1 MTRLRLSSR
10 RTIVTTAVILLLVA
24 VAGGALL
31 YIFNPALRG
40 TRIARTL
47 RFWDVPPPPE
57 PVVPPGTLADE
68 MAKADEAGSSII
80 SIDASRAESLGLQT
94 VAAELRSTDGE
105 LRTTGRVAVD
115 ERRVVRVTTRVE
127 GWIGKT
133 YGDFEG
139 QEIRK
144 GQPLYT
150 VYSPELLASQQEYLL
165 ALRARGDFDKSEF
178 ESVRGSG
185 ETLAASA
192 RRRLELWDMSPAQIA
207 EIERTGKP
215 IQTLT
220 VAAPASGYIT
230 ERKAFPGTRISPD
243 MELYTLAD
251 LSSIWIDAD
260 VFEVDLAGVRLG
272 STAEIVLPSGDKRNA
287 RVTYI
292 NPMVDPATRT
302 AKVRLELPNPKLAL
316 KPGMFVEVGLRA
328 TGSPL
333 LVIPRDAVLDTGAR
347 KLVLVDNGNGQF
359 VLREVTTGADRTD
372 VTVIASGLDLGDRVA
387 RNIQFLVDS
396 ETPLRESVERAKR
409 SAPPANAAGGSMPGM
424 PGMSGSEAPK

>member
-1 MTRLRLSSR
+1 
-10 RTIVTTAVILLLVA
+10 
-24 VAGGALL
+24 
-31 YIFNPALRG
+31 
-40 TRIARTL
+40 
-47 RFWDVPPPPE
+47 
-57 PVVPPGTLADE
+57 
-68 MAKADEAGSSII
+68 
-80 SIDASRAESLGLQT
+80 
-94 VAAELRSTDGE
+94 
-105 LRTTGRVAVD
+105 
-115 ERRVVRVTTRVE
+115 
-127 GWIGKT
+127 
-133 YGDFEG
+133 
-139 QEIRK
+139 
-144 GQPLYT
+144 
-150 VYSPELLASQQEYLL
+150 
-165 ALRARGDFDKSEF
+165 
-178 ESVRGSG
+178 
-185 ETLAASA
+185 
-192 RRRLELWDMSPAQIA
+192 
-207 EIERTGKP
+207 
-215 IQTLT
+215 
-220 VAAPASGYIT
+220 
-230 ERKAFPGTRISPD
+230 